1 LIKLKWR
8 LFNILNARIIRGRNC
23 LSFASTWVHR
33 QFLVGSVLLIFLV
46 CYAVLRFYVLLIL
59 ILYLVCPMLPV
70 SLDCPFLIA
79 PSVFSN
85 VYYIIVSEWLL
96 FNANSAIFSYIMA
109 RTSYFSMRWWWGPLC
124 TRPTRLVGL
133 LIVLAHWNNSL
144 QVDMS
149 PHTDT
154 LFWFQANQSL
164 LFLLNAVC
172 LEEKQ
177 QIPISKSLVWPD
189 RGTNPRSTT
198 LEASMLTIT
207 PSMQYIYV
215 SNKKMNISHLN

>member
-1 LIKLKWR
+1 
-8 LFNILNARIIRGRNC
+8 
-23 LSFASTWVHR
+23 
-33 QFLVGSVLLIFLV
+33 
-46 CYAVLRFYVLLIL
+46 
-59 ILYLVCPMLPV
+59 
-70 SLDCPFLIA
+70 
-79 PSVFSN
+79 
-85 VYYIIVSEWLL
+85 
-96 FNANSAIFSYIMA
+96 
-109 RTSYFSMRWWWGPLC
+109 MRWWWGPLC
-124 TRPTRLVGL
+124 TRPTRLIGL

-198 LEASMLTIT
+198 LEASMLTSI
-207 PSMQYIYV
+207 PLMQYIYV
-215 SNKKMNISHLN
+215 SNKKMNISHLNWQLGSVSSKWLFLILYIWLFLFITSSQLYTFHSQCFMDVKLHCIINRTFILIFVISIKILMSFNLGMRVSFIYSCN